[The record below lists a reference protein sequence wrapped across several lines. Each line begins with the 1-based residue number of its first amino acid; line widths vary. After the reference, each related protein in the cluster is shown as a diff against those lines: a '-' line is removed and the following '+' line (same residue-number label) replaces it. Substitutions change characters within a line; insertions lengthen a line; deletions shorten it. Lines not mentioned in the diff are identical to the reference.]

1 MSFSI
6 RPRRRF
12 PLCCPV
18 TYYAGLSECSG
29 TIWNISLTGWRLSGD
44 LPLQVGQSFPM
55 TVTLPGRQ
63 SLFVAAGIVRWVRGE
78 EYGVETLV
86 VEKQTHSRVEQV
98 IRRLVQKFGERS
110 P

>member
-1 MSFSI
+1 MPFTI
-6 RPRRRF
+6 RPHRRL

-18 TYYAGLSECSG
+18 TYYAGPLEGSG

-55 TVTLPGRQ
+55 TVTLPDRQ

-86 VEKQTHSRVEQV
+86 AEKQMQSRVEQV
-98 IRRLVQKFGERS
+98 IKRLIQA
-110 P
+110 